1 MSEIAWLVARYLGYA
16 IVLLALNGML
26 TVLRLGQR
34 KLRYSKEVNGFP
46 RGSLQLSY
54 LALALLFFFTA
65 AQAVAAVRSTVPG
78 VLVPR
83 ASWGLSIFTV
93 LVTTVVVFRPLN
105 TQRDYYGQL
114 YDQIGLAR
122 HWLDGNVKEKVERI
136 AISVDSL
143 TTFRDAS
150 FLTVFQLAMAALLL
164 VLGVSAEPPGSPLE
178 PPVLRG
184 LIAVLAGLVLMIVV
198 LVVANLSAKRMNI
211 SLKLVKACLV
221 DDRLRIDAD
230 PTDSDLPAPLALL
243 VGRWRTT
250 EHEMAFNAG
259 EQFNR
264 VVQVLRRRL
273 PKPEFEVVARAYAGL
288 ADALRVHG
296 LKTKTDGRAVAVFD
310 HYRWALATLAT
321 NEDILASAARIR
333 TDLGIEGR
341 DSYSTSR
348 RARVLTA
355 SDGFLE
361 RHARVIRLGAIAVV
375 IASLAAT
382 RQLAPVLDFIR
393 ELAR

>member
-1 MSEIAWLVARYLGYA
+1 LSEISWLVARYLGYA
-16 IVLLALNGML
+16 VVLLAMNGAL

-34 KLRYSKEVNGFP
+34 KLRYSKEVNNFP
-46 RGSLQLSY
+46 RESLPLSY
-54 LALALLFFFTA
+54 LALALLFYFTA
-65 AQAVAAVRSTVPG
+65 AQAVIAVRSTVPG
-78 VLVPR
+78 VLVPG
-83 ASWGLSIFTV
+83 ASWGLSVFTV
-93 LVTTVVVFRPLN
+93 LVTAVVVFRPLSS
-105 TQRDYYGQL
+105 QRDYYGQL
-114 YDQIGLAR
+114 YDQISLAR
-122 HWLDGNVKEKVERI
+122 HWLDGNVEVKVEQI
-136 AISVDSL
+136 ALSVDSL
-143 TTFRDAS
+143 TAFRDAS
-150 FLTVFQLAMAALLL
+150 FLTVSQLAMTALF
-164 VLGVSAEPPGSPLE
+164 VFQVSAEPPGSSLE

-273 PKPEFEVVARAYAGL
+273 PEPEFEVVARAYAGL

-296 LKTKTDGRAVAVFD
+296 LKTKTDGRAAVVFD
-310 HYRWALATLAT
+310 HYRWALATLAV
-321 NEDILASAARIR
+321 NEDLLASAARIR

-348 RARVLTA
+348 RARVLTTA
-355 SDGFLE
+355 DGFLE
-361 RHARVIRLGAIAVV
+361 RHARVIKLGAIAVV
-375 IASLAAT
+375 IASLVAT
-382 RQLAPVLDFIR
+382 GQLASVLDFIR

>member
-1 MSEIAWLVARYLGYA
+1 MSEISWLVARYLGYA
-16 IVLLALNGML
+16 VVLLAMNGAL

-34 KLRYSKEVNGFP
+34 KLRYSKEVNNFP
-46 RGSLQLSY
+46 RESLPLSY
-54 LALALLFFFTA
+54 LALALLFYFTA
-65 AQAVAAVRSTVPG
+65 AQAVIAVRSTVPG
-78 VLVPR
+78 VLVPG
-83 ASWGLSIFTV
+83 ASWGLSVFTV
-93 LVTTVVVFRPLN
+93 LVTAVVVFRPLSS
-105 TQRDYYGQL
+105 QRDYYGQL
-114 YDQIGLAR
+114 YDQISLAR
-122 HWLDGNVKEKVERI
+122 HWLDGNVEVKVEQI
-136 AISVDSL
+136 ALSVDSL
-143 TTFRDAS
+143 TAFRDAS
-150 FLTVFQLAMAALLL
+150 FLTVSQLAMTALF
-164 VLGVSAEPPGSPLE
+164 VFQVSAEPPGSSLE

-273 PKPEFEVVARAYAGL
+273 PEPEFEVVARAYAGL

-296 LKTKTDGRAVAVFD
+296 LKTKTDGRAAVVFD
-310 HYRWALATLAT
+310 HYRWALATLAV
-321 NEDILASAARIR
+321 NEDLLASAARIR

-348 RARVLTA
+348 RARVLTTA
-355 SDGFLE
+355 DGFLE
-361 RHARVIRLGAIAVV
+361 RHARVIKLGAIAVV
-375 IASLAAT
+375 IASLVAT
-382 RQLAPVLDFIR
+382 GQLASVLDFIR

>member
-16 IVLLALNGML
+16 IVLLALNGAL
-26 TVLRLGQR
+26 TFLRLGQR
-34 KLRYSKEVNGFP
+34 KLRYSKEVNNFP

-54 LALALLFFFTA
+54 PALAFLVFYTA
-65 AQAVAAVRSTVPG
+65 TQAVDAVPSTVPG

-83 ASWGLSIFTV
+83 ASWGLSILTA
-93 LVTTVVVFRPLN
+93 LVTALVVFRYLS

-122 HWLDGNVKEKVERI
+122 HWFDGNVEKKIERI
-136 AISVDSL
+136 ALSVDSL
-143 TTFRDAS
+143 TIFRDAS
-150 FLTVFQLAMAALLL
+150 FLTVFQLMMTSFF
-164 VLGVSAEPPGSPLE
+164 VFGVSVEPSSTPLE

-184 LIAVLAGLVLMIVV
+184 LAAVLAGLVLLIVV
-198 LVVANLSAKRMNI
+198 LVLANLAAKRMNV
-211 SLKLVKACLV
+211 SLKLVNACLV
-221 DDRLRIDAD
+221 DDRLRIDVN
-230 PTDSDLPAPLALL
+230 PTDSDLPAPLSLL

-273 PKPEFEVVARAYAGL
+273 PEPEFEVVARAYAGL

-296 LKTKTDGRAVAVFD
+296 LKTKTDERAADVFD
-310 HYRWALATLAT
+310 HYRWALATLAV
-321 NEDILASAARIR
+321 NEDLLASATRIQ

-341 DSYSTSR
+341 DSYNTSR

-355 SDGFLE
+355 ADGFLE

-375 IASLAAT
+375 IVSLAAT

-393 ELAR
+393 ELTR

>member
-1 MSEIAWLVARYLGYA
+1 M
-16 IVLLALNGML
+16 NGAL

-34 KLRYSKEVNGFP
+34 KLRYSKEVNNFP
-46 RGSLQLSY
+46 RESLPLSY

-65 AQAVAAVRSTVPG
+65 AQAVTAVRSTVPG
-78 VLVPR
+78 VLVPG
-83 ASWGLSIFTV
+83 ASWGLSVFTV
-93 LVTTVVVFRPLN
+93 LVTAVVVFRPLSS
-105 TQRDYYGQL
+105 QRDYYGQL
-114 YDQIGLAR
+114 YDQISLAR
-122 HWLDGNVKEKVERI
+122 HWLDGNVEVKVEQI
-136 AISVDSL
+136 ALSVDSL
-143 TTFRDAS
+143 TAFRDAS
-150 FLTVFQLAMAALLL
+150 FLTVSQLAMTALF
-164 VLGVSAEPPGSPLE
+164 VFPVSAEPPGSSLE

-273 PKPEFEVVARAYAGL
+273 PEPEFEVVARAYAGL

-296 LKTKTDGRAVAVFD
+296 LKTKTDGRAAVVFD
-310 HYRWALATLAT
+310 HYRWVLATLAV
-321 NEDILASAARIR
+321 NEDLLASAARIR

-355 SDGFLE
+355 ADGFLE
-361 RHARVIRLGAIAVV
+361 RHARVIKLGAIAVV
-375 IASLAAT
+375 IASLVAT
-382 RQLAPVLDFIR
+382 GQLASVLDFIR